1 MFPKSLP
8 NIIFIQGVPKRLPTL
23 AVTKVPKREDE
34 HVEFAALTHDTLM
47 QEKAYVKVRK
57 QLCFLKNDVIQ
68 YK

>member
-47 QEKAYVKVRK
+47 QEKAYVKVR
-57 QLCFLKNDVIQ
+57 NS
-68 YK
+68 Y

>member
-57 QLCFLKNDVIQ
+57 QLGLIKNDVIQ

>member
-57 QLCFLKNDVIQ
+57 QLCLIKNDVIQ